1 MGLLKEG
8 VRPRLPP
15 SMDDDK
21 YKGEVYTQW
30 DGYLCRQD
38 PLNAFLEDKK
48 QNLISGSAANAIQRK
63 LDIEELREKRQLLSE
78 RIHQASAPRT
88 AN

>member
-8 VRPRLPP
+8 VRPRMPP

-21 YKGEVYTQW
+21 YKSEVYTQW

-38 PLNAFLEDKK
+38 PLNAFLVDKK
-48 QNLISGSAANAIQRK
+48 QDTQG
-63 LDIEELREKRQLLSE
+63 
-78 RIHQASAPRT
+78 
-88 AN
+88 